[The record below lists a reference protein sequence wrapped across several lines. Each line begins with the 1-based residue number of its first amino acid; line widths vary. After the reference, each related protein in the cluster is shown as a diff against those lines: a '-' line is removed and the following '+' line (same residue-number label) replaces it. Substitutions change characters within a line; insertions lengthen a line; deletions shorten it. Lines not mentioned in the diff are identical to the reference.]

1 MTGGQGMA
9 GRTKQTGMAMIAAV
23 AMVPAAA
30 MVPVGL
36 AAQNRCEFRDDV
48 ELTAPASGTLDV
60 DAGAGRLIIT
70 GGEVAGEIRVEA
82 LLCASDRDRLDAL
95 RVTLDG
101 TELRTEYPRRM
112 GGWGNNYARIDLRVH
127 VPAGQRVRVVDGSG
141 STEIAGVGDVEIR
154 DGSGSMS
161 LREVGSV
168 VIEDGSGSLR
178 ISDVTGD
185 IDIQDGSGSL
195 EIRTVT
201 GDVVISDGSG
211 SVRVEGVGG
220 TVRIDE
226 VGSGGVT
233 VRDVGGDLIVTDGRR
248 ERIRYSDIRGTL
260 DLPPARRRG
269 RSN

>member
-1 MTGGQGMA
+1 MA
-9 GRTKQTGMAMIAAV
+9 GRTKRTGMAMIAAAAV
-23 AMVPAAA
+23 VPVAA

-48 ELTAPASGTLDV
+48 ELTGRASGTLDV

-70 GGEVAGEIRVEA
+70 GGEVAGGEIRVEA

-95 RVTLDG
+95 RVSLDG

-112 GGWGNNYARIDLRVH
+112 GGWGNNYARIDLTVQ
-127 VPAGQRVRVVDGSG
+127 VPAGLRIRVVDGSG
-141 STEIAGVGDVEIR
+141 STEIAGVGDVDIR

-195 EIRTVT
+195 EIRSVT

-233 VRDVGGDLIVTDGRR
+233 VRDVDGDLIVTDGRR

-260 DLPPARRRG
+260 DLPAARRRG
-269 RSN
+269 RGN

>member
-1 MTGGQGMA
+1 MT
-9 GRTKQTGMAMIAAV
+9 GRTKRTGMAMIAAAAVPLAAV
-23 AMVPAAA
+23 AA
-30 MVPVGL
+30 VPVGL

-48 ELTAPASGTLDV
+48 ELTGPASGTLDV
-60 DAGAGRLIIT
+60 DAGAGKLIIT

-82 LLCASDRDRLDAL
+82 LLCASDQDRLEAL
-95 RVTLDG
+95 RVSLDG

-112 GGWGNNYARIDLRVH
+112 GGWGNNYARIDLRVQ
-127 VPAGQRVRVVDGSG
+127 VPSGLHIRVVDGSG

-161 LREVGSV
+161 LQEVGSV

-195 EIRTVT
+195 AIRSVT

-269 RSN
+269 RGN